1 MLPPNVVMASLQE
14 GFALLDKT
22 KKKEMDVNGCLVR
35 LSEAENGSLQLI
47 LTLKAFHS
55 SLEAQYVFQ
64 INPIAIEKVVILE
77 AQILDL
83 QNSVRHLE
91 AALQEKTRVVFSA
104 SSTKMVAPKNCV
116 VWNNSHVYN
125 DAYFDLSDDTT
136 EVFIIERGLYEIQMT
151 GRVHS
156 WNDMVETVHCL
167 VDGVCVAAAFV
178 GESRLFGM
186 NRVLLLEADARMMFV
201 PCGKYNL
208 EPGCSLSLV
217 LVEEVPSN
225 EEGVH

>member
-1 MLPPNVVMASLQE
+1 MTTPVDVELSNVVFPSRSGSFRVCVRAYRDLEFIRIWLESKQ
-14 GFALLDKT
+14 T
-22 KKKEMDVNGCLVR
+22 KSN
-35 LSEAENGSLQLI
+35 
-47 LTLKAFHS
+47 
-55 SLEAQYVFQ
+55 EAQYVFQ

-116 VWNNSHVYN
+116 VWNNSPVYN

-136 EVFIIERGLYEIQMT
+136 EVIIIERGLYEIQMT

-201 PCGKYNL
+201 SCGKYNL

-217 LVEEVPSN
+217 LVEEVPPN